1 MELSK
6 DDVIATTC
14 GFLLLNCLICPLM
27 FFLDVAAK
35 GKVEMSNFRCMAKWL
50 CDTLTCQ
57 DVDRVDRYRVSKI
70 PMKAPV
76 CQQ

>member
-6 DDVIATTC
+6 DGVMATKY
-14 GFLLLNCLICPLM
+14 GFPLLNCLIFPLM

-35 GKVEMSNFRCMAKWL
+35 GKVEMSNFKCTAKWL
-50 CDTLTCQ
+50 YDTLTCQ
-57 DVDRVDRYRVSKI
+57 DVDRVDRYHVSKI